1 MPGMNRAPRLQTE
14 RQANQVTAQR
24 FIATVR
30 LVKAMGG
37 GW

>member
-1 MPGMNRAPRLQTE
+1 LQTE
-14 RQANQVTAQR
+14 RQTNQITAQR
-24 FIATVR
+24 FISTVR

>member
-1 MPGMNRAPRLQTE
+1 LLQLQ
-14 RQANQVTAQR
+14 RQDAQINAQR